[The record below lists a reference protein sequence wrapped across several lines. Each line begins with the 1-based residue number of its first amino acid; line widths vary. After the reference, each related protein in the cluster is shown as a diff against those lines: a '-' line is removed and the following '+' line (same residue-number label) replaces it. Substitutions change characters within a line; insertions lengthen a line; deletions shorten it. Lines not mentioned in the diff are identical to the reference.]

1 MKLPILMDY
10 SFIHNRWLLNDC
22 FFFQQELLQQC
33 KNQIPEE
40 KQDVGIDSEMVDS
53 EEDENTLRR
62 AAIISCKKNN
72 VLNDD
77 NCDVEEGEIIE
88 NGASSTDAYDQS
100 IN

>member
-1 MKLPILMDY
+1 
-10 SFIHNRWLLNDC
+10 
-22 FFFQQELLQQC
+22 
-33 KNQIPEE
+33 
-40 KQDVGIDSEMVDS
+40 MVDS

-88 NGASSTDAYDQS
+88 NGASSTDAYD
-100 IN
+100 